1 MCNEKSIGIGT
12 EFISSKDASPS
23 NKIRSNKVRSTWH
36 EPVVTSNRFDL
47 LNDEKSVSPKST
59 YSKDSYDIANVR
71 SNSGTGIRNG
81 NKEKLERIINDR
93 SQKKNVLIIGNSH
106 TNSLDPDKVSSQH
119 NVQKVTAFT
128 ISEADVVIS
137 TFEGDS
143 VPDCI
148 VFHLIVNDI
157 KHMEADECV
166 RSMCSLV
173 DKTMKKF
180 NLCKIVLSHAPNR
193 KDSEVLNNRVDV
205 VNCQLKAIYHDH
217 QAVKCCNN
225 GNLSN
230 AFGNIKD
237 KFIARDGKHLS
248 LEGGKMLYS
257 NLRYA
262 IESTLGLE
270 HRRRPRVT
278 SRKDRVDLS
287 RPFHKRYHSSSGG
300 GYPFRGNIFVKNHI
314 TKGITFIRG
323 SNSEY
328 CWLKLCKSFFNLRNN
343 VFIAFVYN
351 SPINSTYTKKQDADV
366 LECIEYDLVNYQCE
380 GNVMLLGDFN
390 ARTGCLMDYVE
401 GDNSHVNPIKTCKV
415 ISHVTTIMVAAV
427 LITALLTVKYLIR
440 FSTLKSAII

>member
-1 MCNEKSIGIGT
+1 MEIQ
-12 EFISSKDASPS
+12 
-23 NKIRSNKVRSTWH
+23 
-36 EPVVTSNRFDL
+36 
-47 LNDEKSVSPKST
+47 
-59 YSKDSYDIANVR
+59 Y
-71 SNSGTGIRNG
+71 
-81 NKEKLERIINDR
+81 
-93 SQKKNVLIIGNSH
+93 
-106 TNSLDPDKVSSQH
+106 

-173 DKTMKKF
+173 DKTMEKF
-180 NLCKIVLSHAPNR
+180 PLCKIVLSHAPNR

-230 AFGNIKD
+230 AFGKIKD

-300 GYPFRGNIFVKNHI
+300 GYPFRP
-314 TKGITFIRG
+314 R
-323 SNSEY
+323 
-328 CWLKLCKSFFNLRNN
+328 R
-343 VFIAFVYN
+343 
-351 SPINSTYTKKQDADV
+351 P
-366 LECIEYDLVNYQCE
+366 
-380 GNVMLLGDFN
+380 
-390 ARTGCLMDYVE
+390 
-401 GDNSHVNPIKTCKV
+401 
-415 ISHVTTIMVAAV
+415 
-427 LITALLTVKYLIR
+427 
-440 FSTLKSAII
+440 